1 MAMEHTHDGA
11 VVAHTHHGPRTLPA
25 TLTAP
30 EAVLQ
35 WRTRALIVF
44 AVFGLVSVI
53 FMVPGAVTGGQ
64 GHFLRAY
71 LMGYMTCFNFVGG
84 ALALLMVQYVSG
96 GKWGLILR
104 RPLEAMT
111 RTIPFVIVGIIPILI
126 WMNRLYLWA
135 KFTTPSATL
144 AAFKAGA
151 LTQEE
156 HLDIDYR
163 HVMLSP
169 GSVIFQ
175 VIVVL
180 GFMSLVIFLL
190 NSWSVKRDQ
199 DPLAGTQASNDKWR
213 VRFENLSG
221 PSILLY
227 VILMTDF
234 VIIFVKSLDII
245 WASSVFGLQFL
256 VAQGY
261 AVLALGILT
270 LIILSRYEPI
280 KMLFRTTEQH
290 DMGKFL
296 FAFVM
301 LNIYLTF
308 AGFLIIWSGNLPDE
322 LTYYLKR
329 INGNW
334 WWICTADVICHW
346 VIPFS
351 ILLSRDIKRSK
362 HKMIWVTC
370 FMLFARLIDMFWLI
384 APSFN
389 DDMSNLHIAG
399 NLGMFAYL
407 TVPVSMVALW
417 VAYYLHNLSK
427 RPLLNVN
434 DPHTEELLEPEH
446 AH

>member
-1 MAMEHTHDGA
+1 
-11 VVAHTHHGPRTLPA
+11 
-25 TLTAP
+25 
-30 EAVLQ
+30 
-35 WRTRALIVF
+35 
-44 AVFGLVSVI
+44 
-53 FMVPGAVTGGQ
+53 
-64 GHFLRAY
+64 
-71 LMGYMTCFNFVGG
+71 
-84 ALALLMVQYVSG
+84 
-96 GKWGLILR
+96 
-104 RPLEAMT
+104 
-111 RTIPFVIVGIIPILI
+111 
-126 WMNRLYLWA
+126 
-135 KFTTPSATL
+135 
-144 AAFKAGA
+144 
-151 LTQEE
+151 
-156 HLDIDYR
+156 
-163 HVMLSP
+163 
-169 GSVIFQ
+169 
-175 VIVVL
+175 
-180 GFMSLVIFLL
+180 
-190 NSWSVKRDQ
+190 
-199 DPLAGTQASNDKWR
+199 
-213 VRFENLSG
+213 
-221 PSILLY
+221 
-227 VILMTDF
+227 
-234 VIIFVKSLDII
+234 VKSLDII

-280 KMLFRTTEQH
+280 KSLFRTTEQH

-334 WWICTADVICHW
+334 WWICTLDVVCHW

-370 FMLFARLIDMFWLI
+370 FMLCARLIDMFWLI

-389 DDMSNLHIAG
+389 DDMANLHIAG